1 MTAEAKSTEQAS
13 TGDAPW
19 YTRPFRIFQTNI
31 REIDAGMD
39 VDAVADDVADF
50 GASAWLLNAAGLV
63 AFYPSEL
70 PFQRPSPWLR
80 ERPSGDLIGDA
91 LRAAEARGLHLLAR
105 CDFSKLP
112 REMYEQHPDWFYVSP
127 AGRPQAYH
135 DFYSCCP
142 NSPYYQRYAFDI
154 LGEILDRYAVSGFYF
169 NMFNFQLR
177 DYAGVYHGICQCVH
191 CRGRFAA
198 DTGLVLPRADD
209 WSDPAYLRWREWSR
223 AVLADLAARMRDF
236 IASKRPE
243 AGLILRQGAH
253 VLTHEVNN
261 AVDRP
266 LPLWRYWAGEFGREV
281 RTAHPNTPAAV
292 NSVMFLD
299 MPYRFSAEQPGLLGL
314 HLAQTMSQGASLWA
328 YVLGTTRNQPDR
340 KNFGIVRRMLSFHR
354 EHADVYE
361 GLSLA
366 AKVAI
371 VSSMRSEER
380 ATLAERGAQS
390 EQVAFMLHG
399 SEGLASVLNAR
410 RGVYRALVESQV
422 PFDILPD
429 SQLVAAEA
437 DGRLGRYDALIL
449 PNVAVLD
456 DEQAAV
462 LDRYVAAGGGLVA
475 TYETGRYSADGDV
488 RSEQPLAS
496 LGAARVLSKRAGPS
510 TIGVADARGLERP
523 MRSSYLRVTRRADLP
538 GCDDTDLVML
548 DRAFLT
554 VEARAGAEP
563 SLALVPQSRNGPP
576 EKIYFDDE
584 TDHPGLLHFEYGQ
597 GRTAYFPWPIDLLFY
612 DHSLPEHRAL
622 LVQAVATVAGGTQ
635 VTAEAPPQVEVVV
648 SRRPN
653 GDHVV
658 HLINHSGAQ
667 DRSFHDPLPI
677 FDIGLD
683 LAIDG
688 PAPARAR
695 ALVANKDIA
704 LDLADGRV
712 RFRVPRLD
720 TFEVVVLGEA

>member
-1 MTAEAKSTEQAS
+1 MTVEARPAEQAS
-13 TGDAPW
+13 AASAPW
-19 YTRPFRIFQTNI
+19 YTRPFRVFQTNI
-31 REIDAGMD
+31 REVDAGLD
-39 VDAVADDVADF
+39 VDAVADDVVGF

-63 AFYPSEL
+63 AFYPSRL

-80 ERPSGDLIGDA
+80 ERASGDLIGDA
-91 LRAAEARGLHLLAR
+91 VQAARARGLRLLAR

-112 REMYEQHPDWFYVSP
+112 REIYEQHPDWFYVSP

-142 NSPYYQRYAFDI
+142 NSPYYQRHAFEI
-154 LGEILDRYAVSGFYF
+154 LGDILDRYAVSGFFF

-191 CRGRFAA
+191 CRTRFGA
-198 DTGLVLPRADD
+198 DTGLVLPRSED

-223 AVLADLAARMRDF
+223 GVLADLATRMRDF
-236 IASKRPE
+236 IKDKNPE
-243 AGLILRQGAH
+243 VALILRQGAH
-253 VLTHEVNN
+253 VLFNEVNN

-281 RTAHPNTPAAV
+281 RTAHPNTPAV
-292 NSVMFLD
+292 INSVMFLD

-314 HLAQTMSQGASLWA
+314 HLAQTMSQGANLWA
-328 YVLGTTRNQPDR
+328 YVLGTTRNQLDR

-354 EHADVYE
+354 DHEDVYA
-361 GLSLA
+361 GLRSA
-366 AKVAI
+366 ARVAI
-371 VSSMRSEER
+371 VSSVRSEER
-380 ATLAERGAQS
+380 AALAERGAQP
-390 EQVAFMLHG
+390 EQVAFALHA
-399 SEGLASVLNAR
+399 SEGLATVLNAR
-410 RGVYRALVESQV
+410 RGAFRALVESQV

-437 DGRLGRYDALIL
+437 DGRLGRYDALVL

-462 LDRYVAAGGGLVA
+462 LDRFVEAGGGLVA
-475 TYETGRYSADGDV
+475 TYETGRYTADGRV
-488 RSEQPLAS
+488 RDEQPLRS
-496 LGAARVLSKRAGPS
+496 LGAARVLGKRSGPS
-510 TIGVADARGLERP
+510 TMGVADARGLERP
-523 MRSSYLRVTRRADLP
+523 MRSSYLRVTRREDLP
-538 GCDDTDLVML
+538 GFDDTDLVML

-554 VEARAGAEP
+554 VETRAGAV
-563 SLALVPQSRNGPP
+563 SSMTLVPQSRNGPP
-576 EKIYFDDE
+576 EKIYFDYE
-584 TDHPGLLHFEYGQ
+584 TDHPGLLHLEYGQ

-622 LVQAVATVAGGTQ
+622 LAQAVATVSGGKQ
-635 VTAEAPPQVEVVV
+635 VIAVAPPQVEVVL

-658 HLINHSGAQ
+658 HVINHSGAQ

-677 FDIGLD
+677 HDVGLD
-683 LAIDG
+683 VALDG
-688 PAPARAR
+688 PPPTRAR
-695 ALVANKDIA
+695 ALVADGDVP
-704 LDLADGRV
+704 LDGSGEGRV
-712 RFRVPRLD
+712 RFRVRRLEA
-720 TFEVVVLGEA
+720 FEVVVLS